1 MSDQAN
7 SEKLRIER
15 LITMAARLIEALEN
29 DIAALKSGNPHG
41 LRTIDPE
48 IQKLTLLYNREAAGL
63 NPDTAKSAP
72 LELRR
77 SLFDATKKFRDLLG
91 AQTRLL
97 TRLRG
102 ASEGMVR
109 AVAVEIERQRAPM
122 RPYGAVASQTPRPT
136 GALLYNSVV

>member
-1 MSDQAN
+1 MSTQKTPD
-7 SEKLRIER
+7 EMRIER
-15 LITMAARLIEALEN
+15 LIAMAARLIEALES
-29 DIAALKSGNPHG
+29 DIAALKSGNPRN

-63 NPDTAKSAP
+63 DPAAAKGTP
-72 LELRR
+72 LDLRR
-77 SLFDATKKFRDLLG
+77 RLFESTKKFRDLLG

-109 AVAVEIERQRAPM
+109 AVADEIERQRAPM
-122 RPYGAVASQTPRPT
+122 RPYGAAQQTASRSS
-136 GALLYNSVV
+136 GAILYNSVI